1 MRATC
6 KAVGL
11 NNTRLALAATAVV
24 AISGCGGN
32 SASPIGATTVVQ
44 PATSKVQLA
53 VGTANIFG
61 LATGLNVTSTL
72 RTTEGTSVLLNT
84 PKLTGPFRLPG
95 AAGTPDANGATIVD
109 GPSASEIRSG
119 GIISAT
125 NQVLPGTLAS
135 AIPATTF
142 GIRGGVFAGGFQP
155 ANADNIGNFRNVP
168 YTVPAYDPLS
178 DTDAGDPNAF
188 TPWGGPPA
196 FDPNKDGQ
204 GARDGTF
211 DASVPGFNEFITV
224 FQGVTVAAGTY
235 TLAVTIPTNSTS
247 TTASLSASTTLGA
260 VRTLGTVTAPTFV
273 PNGSGGGTF
282 AVVLPAGVTDGL
294 LNIEDFGPAP
304 LADGTTFASC
314 YLNGAPPAYFTIH
327 VTGSGTY
334 TLPNTDGVGSPT
346 QKTPTICTAA
356 QNAAVASN
364 AGTAP
369 GPDVIAVQLIGADYP
384 IYSSNYLFN
393 LGVQTP
399 NIKGAGGNDITI
411 SAVSTQGGTAAAA
424 AVLRRNLKLKLRHI

>member
-1 MRATC
+1 MRVTR
-6 KAVGL
+6 KALRL
-11 NNTRLALAATAVV
+11 NATRLALAATAAV

-44 PATSKVQLA
+44 PSTAKVQLA

-72 RTTEGTSVLLNT
+72 RTPTGNSVLLNT
-84 PKLTGPFRLPG
+84 PKLTGPFKLPG
-95 AAGTPDANGATIVD
+95 TAGTPDSVGATIVD
-109 GPSASEIRSG
+109 GPSPSEIRSG

-125 NQVLPGTLAS
+125 TQVLPGTPAGS
-135 AIPATTF
+135 IPATTF

-155 ANADNIGNFRNVP
+155 ANADNIGDFFNTP
-168 YTVPAYDPLS
+168 YTVPSYDQLS

-211 DASVPGFNEFITV
+211 DASIPGFNEFITV
-224 FQGVTVAAGTY
+224 FQGVTVAPGTY
-235 TLAVTIPTNSTS
+235 TLGVTIPTNSTTTS
-247 TTASLSASTTLGA
+247 TALSATATLGA
-260 VRTLGTVTAPTFV
+260 VKTLGAVAAPTFV
-273 PNGSGGGTF
+273 PNGNGGGTF

-294 LNIEDFGPAP
+294 LNITDMGPAA

-327 VTGSGTY
+327 VTASGTY
-334 TLPNTDGVGSPT
+334 TLPDNDGVGSPT

-356 QNAAVASN
+356 QNAAVSAN

-369 GPDVIAVQLIGADYP
+369 GPDVIVVQLIGADYP

-399 NIKGAGGNDITI
+399 NIKGAAGNDITI
-411 SAVSTQGGTAAAA
+411 SPASAQGGPPAAAA
-424 AVLRRNLKLKLRHI
+424 ALRRQLKLKLKHL